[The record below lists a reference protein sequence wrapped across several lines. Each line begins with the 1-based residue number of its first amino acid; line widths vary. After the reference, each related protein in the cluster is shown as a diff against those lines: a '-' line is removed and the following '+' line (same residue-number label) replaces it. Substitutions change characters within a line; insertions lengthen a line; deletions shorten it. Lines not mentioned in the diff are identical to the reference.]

1 VTVAVD
7 TPSAVLHLVLSAGS
21 GAFDACR
28 RACSAGDSV
37 LFMDNGV
44 RQLLVGEPGKQL
56 PPGVAMHFGKADL
69 EARGLLSAATEAR
82 VRLLDDDG
90 IPDLLKRHRHC
101 LSWK

>member
-1 VTVAVD
+1 MTVAVD